1 MAPTPDQSRHG
12 GQPAPMRIPL
22 TQLKRGERA
31 IVDCSQLTG
40 LPEGDRCLLHAMGL
54 HHDCEVTV
62 CRGGAPCIVQIE
74 DTRLGLSGDVA
85 SRILVTPIRDGDTPP
100 AR

>member
-1 MAPTPDQSRHG
+1 MAPTPDQSRERG
-12 GQPAPMRIPL
+12 TPAPVRIPL

-62 CRGGAPCIVQIE
+62 CRSGAPCIVQVDE
-74 DTRLGLSGDVA
+74 TRLGLSGDLA
-85 SRILVTPIRDGDTPP
+85 SRILVTPIRDGAPPP